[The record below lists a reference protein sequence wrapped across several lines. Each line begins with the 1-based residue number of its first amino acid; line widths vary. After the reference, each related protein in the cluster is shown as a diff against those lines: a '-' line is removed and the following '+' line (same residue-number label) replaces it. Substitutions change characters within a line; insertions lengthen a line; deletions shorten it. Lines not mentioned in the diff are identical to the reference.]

1 MSQQIQASTPSPV
14 SPAAAPAVSS
24 DQGSTTAYPQWVAQG
39 ATPAVAS
46 VPTAQAP
53 QQVAPALDPS
63 INNLSN
69 PSTSQ
74 SSPSNPWEAAMGS
87 LERVISNLPSQSL
100 SQAAQSL
107 QTQAPQQVT
116 TPLSQPSQVQPWAYQ
131 EQQVQQTSP
140 TNVSQTQTSSQTSTG
155 SKTNLS
161 AASVEVVKQFGIEAP
176 GILNA
181 YACQLEDMLVE
192 QAQKT
197 DAATQRAGGM
207 EQILTNPDYLA
218 DYTDRF
224 FTEVVP
230 VDIDGDTAPQAPQ
243 QYQQNFDMPAP
254 PAATAGQQQAVQ
266 PQQQWDAFGDAMS
279 RSPENAWRM
288 LSQMSPD
295 ALRSKLLFM
304 EPS

>member
-53 QQVAPALDPS
+53 QQVAPASDPS
-63 INNLSN
+63 ISNLSN

-100 SQAAQSL
+100 SQAAPSQL
-107 QTQAPQQVT
+107 TQDPQQVT

-140 TNVSQTQTSSQTSTG
+140 TNVSQTQTSSQTSTD

-197 DAATQRAGGM
+197 DAANQRAGGM

-288 LSQMSPD
+288 LAQMSPD

>member
-63 INNLSN
+63 ISNLSN

-87 LERVISNLPSQSL
+87 LERVISNLPSQSP

-116 TPLSQPSQVQPWAYQ
+116 TPLSQPLQAQPWAYQ

-140 TNVSQTQTSSQTSTG
+140 TNASQTQTSSQASTA
-155 SKTNLS
+155 SNNELS
-161 AASVEVVKQFGIEAP
+161 AASVEVVKQFGLEAP

-181 YACQLEDMLVE
+181 YACQLEDMLLE
-192 QAQKT
+192 QAAKT
-197 DAATQRAGGM
+197 DAVTQRAGGM

-230 VDIDGDTAPQAPQ
+230 VDIDSDVPAQAPQ
-243 QYQQNFDMPAP
+243 QYQQNYDMPAP

-288 LSQMSPD
+288 LAQMSPD

>member
-1 MSQQIQASTPSPV
+1 
-14 SPAAAPAVSS
+14 
-24 DQGSTTAYPQWVAQG
+24 
-39 ATPAVAS
+39 
-46 VPTAQAP
+46 
-53 QQVAPALDPS
+53 
-63 INNLSN
+63 
-69 PSTSQ
+69 
-74 SSPSNPWEAAMGS
+74 MGS
-87 LERVISNLPSQSL
+87 LERVISNLPSQSP
-100 SQAAQSL
+100 SQAAPSQL
-107 QTQAPQQVT
+107 TQAPQQVT

-131 EQQVQQTSP
+131 EQQAQQTSP
-140 TNVSQTQTSSQTSTG
+140 TSASQTQTSSQASTASNNG
-155 SKTNLS
+155 LS

-176 GILNA
+176 GILNQ
-181 YACQLEDMLVE
+181 YACALEDMLIQ

-197 DAATQRAGGM
+197 DAVAQRAGGM

-230 VDIDGDTAPQAPQ
+230 VDIDGDVPAQAPQ

-254 PAATAGQQQAVQ
+254 PVATAGQQQAVQ

-288 LSQMSPD
+288 LAQMSPD

>member
-1 MSQQIQASTPSPV
+1 
-14 SPAAAPAVSS
+14 
-24 DQGSTTAYPQWVAQG
+24 
-39 ATPAVAS
+39 
-46 VPTAQAP
+46 
-53 QQVAPALDPS
+53 
-63 INNLSN
+63 
-69 PSTSQ
+69 
-74 SSPSNPWEAAMGS
+74 MGS

-100 SQAAQSL
+100 SQAAPSQL
-107 QTQAPQQVT
+107 TQAPQQVT
-116 TPLSQPSQVQPWAYQ
+116 TPLSQPSQAQPWAYQ

-140 TNVSQTQTSSQTSTG
+140 TSVSQTQASSQTSTDS
-155 SKTNLS
+155 SKASLS
-161 AASVEVVKQFGIEAP
+161 AASAEVVKQFGIEAP

-181 YACQLEDMLVE
+181 YACSLEDMLIE

-197 DAATQRAGGM
+197 DAATQRATGM

-288 LSQMSPD
+288 LQNMSPE

>member
-24 DQGSTTAYPQWVAQG
+24 DQGSTTAYPQWVAQT

-63 INNLSN
+63 ISNLSS

-74 SSPSNPWEAAMGS
+74 SSPNNPWEAAMGS
-87 LERVISNLPSQSL
+87 LERVLGQLPTPSQAPQ
-100 SQAAQSL
+100 SQSTQL
-107 QTQAPQQVT
+107 QQQVT

-131 EQQVQQTSP
+131 EQQAPQTSVTSASP
-140 TNVSQTQTSSQTSTG
+140 TQTSSQASTASSNG
-155 SKTNLS
+155 QLS
-161 AASVEVVKQFGIEAP
+161 AASQEVIKQFGVEAP
-176 GILNA
+176 GILNS
-181 YACQLEDMLVE
+181 YACALEDMLIQ

-197 DAATQRAGGM
+197 DQITERAGGM

-224 FTEVVP
+224 FTEVIP
-230 VDIDGDTAPQAPQ
+230 VDIDGDVQTQAPQ
-243 QYQQNFDMPAP
+243 QYQQNYDMPAP
-254 PAATAGQQQAVQ
+254 PAATAGQQQGVQ
-266 PQQQWDAFGDAMS
+266 PQQQWDAFGDAMN
-279 RSPENAWRM
+279 RSPENAWRH
-288 LSQMSPD
+288 LAQMSPE

-304 EPS
+304 EAS

>member
-1 MSQQIQASTPSPV
+1 M
-14 SPAAAPAVSS
+14 
-24 DQGSTTAYPQWVAQG
+24 
-39 ATPAVAS
+39 
-46 VPTAQAP
+46 
-53 QQVAPALDPS
+53 
-63 INNLSN
+63 
-69 PSTSQ
+69 
-74 SSPSNPWEAAMGS
+74 
-87 LERVISNLPSQSL
+87 
-100 SQAAQSL
+100 
-107 QTQAPQQVT
+107 
-116 TPLSQPSQVQPWAYQ
+116 
-131 EQQVQQTSP
+131 
-140 TNVSQTQTSSQTSTG
+140 
-155 SKTNLS
+155 
-161 AASVEVVKQFGIEAP
+161 
-176 GILNA
+176 NA